1 MREIGIDSVERNARK
16 PEPIET
22 VVFKERELHP
32 FAYEAPSSI
41 DDAVALLDEHGERAR
56 PIAGGTDVLV
66 QARAN
71 RWDLDAI
78 VDVKNI
84 PELTAI
90 SHYPDGS
97 SSIGAATPCYQIYED
112 QKIRDNFPGIID
124 AVEMIGGIQIQS
136 RASLGGNLCNSSPS
150 ADGIC
155 PLIAYNAVCHI
166 AGPNNQH
173 RDIPVEEFCTG
184 PGSNVLGKGEI
195 LVSLVLP
202 APGDNFGAAY
212 VRFIPRNE
220 MDIAVAGAGVSVR
233 LNAAGDKF
241 EEARIALAA
250 VAPVPLLVDA
260 AAEALVGNSVSD
272 DVIENAANIAGNA
285 ATPITDMRGTVDQRV
300 SLARVLTRRM
310 IDKAVERARG

>member
-1 MREIGIDSVERNARK
+1 M
-16 PEPIET
+16 
-22 VVFKERELHP
+22 HP
-32 FAYEAPSSI
+32 FAYEAPGSI
-41 DDAVALLDEHGERAR
+41 EEAVALQDKHGDRAR

-84 PELTAI
+84 PELTQI

-97 SSIGAATPCYQIYED
+97 VSIGAAVPCYQIYED
-112 QKIRDNFPGIID
+112 QKIRDAFPGIID

-166 AGPNNQH
+166 AGSGGDDAH
-173 RDIPVEEFCTG
+173 RDVAVEDFCTG
-184 PGSNVLGKGEI
+184 PGSNVLGRGEI

-202 APGDNFGAAY
+202 NPGDNSGAAY
-212 VRFIPRNE
+212 ERFIPRNE
-220 MDIAVAGAGVSVR
+220 MDIAVAGAGVSVK
-233 LNAAGDKF
+233 LNEAGDTF
-241 EEARIALAA
+241 EAARVALAA
-250 VAPVPLLVDA
+250 VAPVPLVVP
-260 AAEALVGNSVSD
+260 AAEAALVGNSVSEAT
-272 DVIENAANIAGNA
+272 IEAAA
-285 ATPITDMRGTVDQRV
+285 AAAADAASSLSDMRGTIAQRKHL
-300 SLARVLTRRM
+300 SGVLTRRM
-310 IDKAVERARG
+310 INKAVERARG

>member
-1 MREIGIDSVERNARK
+1 M
-16 PEPIET
+16 
-22 VVFKERELHP
+22 HP
-32 FAYEAPSSI
+32 FAYEAPGSI
-41 DDAVALLDEHGERAR
+41 EEAVALLDKHGDRAR

-84 PELTAI
+84 PELTQI

-97 SSIGAATPCYQIYED
+97 VSIGAAVPCYQIYED
-112 QKIRDNFPGIID
+112 QKIRDSFPGIID

-166 AGPNNQH
+166 AGSGGDDAH
-173 RDIPVEEFCTG
+173 RDVAVEDFCTG
-184 PGSNVLGKGEI
+184 PGSNVLGRGEI

-202 APGDNFGAAY
+202 NPGDNSGAAY
-212 VRFIPRNE
+212 ERFIPRNE
-220 MDIAVAGAGVSVR
+220 MDIAVAGAGVSVK
-233 LNAAGDKF
+233 LNDAGDTF
-241 EEARIALAA
+241 EAARVALAA
-250 VAPVPLLVDA
+250 VAPVPLVVP
-260 AAEALVGNSVSD
+260 AAEAALVGNSVSEAT
-272 DVIENAANIAGNA
+272 IEAAA
-285 ATPITDMRGTVDQRV
+285 AAAADAASPISDMRGTIAQRKHL
-300 SLARVLTRRM
+300 SGVLTRRM
-310 IDKAVERARG
+310 INKAVERARG